1 MALLED
7 GAWRGKVWTGAWADG
22 GGGTYAAVEPATGEE
37 LGDVGR
43 ATPADVEQAGAR
55 AAQAQRGWA
64 ALPFEQR
71 AAVLRKAGDLL
82 TAHGAEIRGWLA
94 RESGAIQPFGDFQ
107 VRTSAQECYEASAL
121 PSHPYG
127 ELLRS
132 GSPRLSFA
140 RRVPVGVVGVIAPFN
155 VPTILAIRAI
165 APALALGN
173 AVILKPDPRTA
184 ISGGAMFARVF
195 EQAGVPAGVFQVLPG
210 GADLGEALVI
220 DPAVRVIAFTGSTR
234 AGRAVGALAGQHL
247 KRAHLELGGN
257 SALIVMDDVDVT
269 AAASVGAWG
278 TFAHSG
284 QICMATSR
292 HLVHASIAEEYTQ
305 VLADKVKD
313 LPVGDPFRDQVAL
326 GPIID
331 ANQRDR
337 VHGLVTASV
346 AGGAT
351 VRTGGSYEGLFY
363 RPTVLADVPVA
374 APAYQEE
381 IFGPVAPVTA
391 FSSVDEVAALAAGT
405 EYGLSLGIL
414 TRDVY
419 AGLQLAERIPAGLV
433 HINDQTVN
441 DEAVAPFGGVG
452 ASGTGSRHGGPQANI
467 EAFTE
472 TQWVT
477 LRGDLP
483 TYPF

>member
-1 MALLED
+1 
-7 GAWRGKVWTGAWADG
+7 
-22 GGGTYAAVEPATGEE
+22 
-37 LGDVGR
+37 
-43 ATPADVEQAGAR
+43 
-55 AAQAQRGWA
+55 
-64 ALPFEQR
+64 
-71 AAVLRKAGDLL
+71 
-82 TAHGAEIRGWLA
+82 
-94 RESGAIQPFGDFQ
+94 
-107 VRTSAQECYEASAL
+107 
-121 PSHPYG
+121 
-127 ELLRS
+127 
-132 GSPRLSFA
+132 
-140 RRVPVGVVGVIAPFN
+140 

-184 ISGGAMFARVF
+184 ISGGAMFARIF
-195 EQAGVPAGVFQVLPG
+195 EEAGVPAGVFQVLPG
-210 GADLGEALVI
+210 GADVGEALVV
-220 DPAVRVIAFTGSTR
+220 DPAVRVIAFTGSTK

-257 SALIVMDDVDVT
+257 SALIVMGDVDVT

-292 HLVHASIAEEYTQ
+292 HLVHESIAEEYTQ

-313 LPVGDPFRDQVAL
+313 LPVGDPFREQVAL

-337 VHGLVTASV
+337 VHGLVTSSV
-346 AGGAT
+346 EAGAT
-351 VRTGGSYEGLFY
+351 VRTGGTYEGLFY
-363 RPTVLADVPVA
+363 RPTVLGDVPVH
-374 APAYQEE
+374 APAYQQE
-381 IFGPVAPVTA
+381 IFGPVAPVTP
-391 FSSVDEVAALAAGT
+391 FSSIDEVAALAAGT

-452 ASGTGSRHGGPQANI
+452 ASGTGSRHGGAQANI

-483 TYPF
+483 AYPF